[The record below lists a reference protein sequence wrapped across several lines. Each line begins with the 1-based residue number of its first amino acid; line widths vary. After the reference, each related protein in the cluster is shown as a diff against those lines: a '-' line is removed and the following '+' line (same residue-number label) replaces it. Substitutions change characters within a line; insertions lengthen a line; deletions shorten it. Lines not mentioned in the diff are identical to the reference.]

1 MQELRFWGAAGASA
15 GCATSVPCCLSDS
28 DDEMRYRPPPS
39 MIAAA
44 APNHMDWFDDDDGG
58 DGGGGGALD
67 DELDWLPLFCFDDV
81 EYSDRRLH
89 CRRKISRDDASNE
102 VTPPLDLFSIC
113 EHIIKSCYSLHS
125 IVIHCIL

>member
-1 MQELRFWGAAGASA
+1 MRLLQELRFWGAAGASA
-15 GCATSVPCCLSDS
+15 GFALSVSCCLSDS

-39 MIAAA
+39 TIAAA
-44 APNHMDWFDDDDGG
+44 APNQMDWFDDDDGCGGGCG
-58 DGGGGGALD
+58 DAGGGGGGALD

-89 CRRKISRDDASNE
+89 WRRKISRDEASNE

-113 EHIIKSCYSLHS
+113 GHIMESC
-125 IVIHCIL
+125 